1 MQNEDEK
8 WALFWCDLLR
18 PIIFGE
24 IEPEATNQF
33 LKQLAQKEV
42 LFPDGSIRKP
52 SVGTLR
58 RKLNCFNKGGFTA
71 LFRKQR
77 SDIGTPRKT
86 PPEVM
91 AAAIELKKDMPY
103 RSDRVI
109 NRFLGERYG
118 VVIPRGSLYR
128 HLKQAGATRIKLGV
142 SKMKVRKRIQKDHT
156 HDLWVGDFEEGPYIF
171 DNGEVLPTY
180 LCAFIDHYSRFV
192 VDARYYLRQNLD
204 ILVDSWLRALS
215 IHGAPLI
222 LYVDNA
228 KVYHADGLKSAC
240 YRLKVNLR
248 HRPKGEP
255 ETGGVIERFFGTAQG
270 QFEREVRCGD
280 ILSLHELN
288 RKFTAWL
295 SVAYHDEV
303 HSEIDQTPKQ
313 QYQKGLTV
321 IREVDV
327 AEVMAAFMVKVNR
340 TVNTT
345 YSDIQ
350 LLNQFYRCDPK
361 LRGDRIEVRYDPFAS
376 FDSVKIYSQKGQYLQ
391 TAYRHNR
398 ETAPANQVIEPVH
411 KPTHNF
417 LDMLVRQHERA
428 LDEETRG
435 IDFRKVIGKRSF
447 PFHQFAKTLADMLG
461 LKGGLSAFTAEEIEK
476 LKKTFN
482 QSTAINKQML
492 KIAFE
497 RATDKKLPF
506 VCHELKLLIKET
518 R

>member
-1 MQNEDEK
+1 MPNDNEK

-24 IEPEATNQF
+24 IEPEGTNRF
-33 LKQLAQKEV
+33 FKQLAQKDV

-52 SVGTLR
+52 SIATLR
-58 RKLNCFNKGGFTA
+58 RKLNRFNEGGFNA
-71 LFRKQR
+71 LFRKPR
-77 SDIGTPRKT
+77 SDIGIPRKT
-86 PPEVM
+86 PLEVM

-109 NRFLGERYG
+109 NRFLAERYG
-118 VVIPRGSLYR
+118 VIIPRGTLYR

-156 HDLWVGDFEEGPYIF
+156 HDLWVGDFEEGPYVF
-171 DNGEVLPTY
+171 ENGEVLPTY
-180 LCAFIDHYSRFV
+180 LCAFIDHYSRYM

-204 ILVDSWLRALS
+204 ILIDSWLRALS

-228 KVYHADGLKSAC
+228 KVYHAIGLKSAC
-240 YRLKVNLR
+240 YRLKTNLR
-248 HRPKGEP
+248 HRPKGEA
-255 ETGGVIERFFGTAQG
+255 ETGGVIERFFGTTQG
-270 QFEREVRCGD
+270 QFEREVRSGD

-288 RKFTAWL
+288 RAFSAWL
-295 SVAYHDEV
+295 SVAYHDEI
-303 HSEIDQTPKQ
+303 HSEIGQTPKL

-321 IREVDV
+321 IREVDI
-327 AEVMAAFMVKVNR
+327 AAVMEAFMLKVNR

-350 LLNQFYRCDPK
+350 LQKQFFRCDPK

-376 FDSVKIYSQKGQYLQ
+376 FDSVKIYSPNGQYLQ

-398 ETAPANQVIEPVH
+398 ETAVANQPIEPTH
-411 KPTHNF
+411 KPNHNF
-417 LDMLVRQHERA
+417 LELLVRQHERA

-435 IDFRKVIGKRSF
+435 IDYRKITGKRAF
-447 PFHQFAKTLADMLG
+447 PFYQFAKILAEMLG
-461 LKGGLSAFTAEEIEK
+461 LKGGLSAFNAEEIEK

-482 QSTAINKQML
+482 QSTAISKQML
-492 KIAFE
+492 KTAYE
-497 RATDKKLPF
+497 RANQKKLPF
-506 VCHELKLLIKET
+506 ICHELKLLIKET
-518 R
+518 W